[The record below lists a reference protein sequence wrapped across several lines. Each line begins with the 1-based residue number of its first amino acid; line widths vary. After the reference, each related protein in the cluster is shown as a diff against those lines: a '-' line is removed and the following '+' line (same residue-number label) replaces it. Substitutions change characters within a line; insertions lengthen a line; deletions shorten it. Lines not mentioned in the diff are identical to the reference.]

1 MKKLGF
7 EVTLSTRMEVY
18 FDQDGTFLG
27 QKFDD

>member
-7 EVTLSTRMEVY
+7 EVTISSGLEVY
-18 FDQDGTFLG
+18 FDKDGKFLG